1 MANSQARDGRQS
13 LAFIG
18 GTPTAATT
26 VAVGDF
32 VIVTGKAASESAF
45 GNIPL
50 MSPFF
55 VTKATT
61 LKSGD
66 TCVKVPLLFLGQA
79 TGKSLSYSK
88 NIVDVTIDYDESTN
102 NVTDGQVSQSGS
114 ISGANITESL
124 STSTTSGVNELKKRF
139 VPITQIDGDTI
150 TYEAAN
156 TTEKDLLVIGWNL
169 RNAKDGDLVEFSVV
183 PAIFS
188 NLSIGGEYGS
198 SQSFDVDYTGNYTD
212 ENNYKGGNLQV
223 KVTTAFLSAAFKRE
237 RPTA

>member
-18 GTPTAATT
+18 STPTTATT

-32 VIVTGKAASESAF
+32 IIVTGKATASSAF
-45 GNIPL
+45 GNVPV

-61 LKSGD
+61 LKEGD
-66 TCVKVPLLFLGQA
+66 SCVKIPLLFLGQA

-114 ISGANITESL
+114 ISGANITEAL
-124 STSTTSGVNELKKRF
+124 STTAPTGINELKKRF

-169 RNAKDGDLVEFSVV
+169 RNAKEGDLLEFSVV

-212 ENNYKGGNLQV
+212 ENNYKGGNLQI
-223 KVTTAFLSAAFKRE
+223 KATSAFLSAAFKTG